1 MEFGVVGG
9 VREAVVSLVDSA
21 RVGND
26 ELIGSVTGT

>member
-9 VREAVVSLVDSA
+9 VREAVVSLVDA
-21 RVGND
+21 AQAGHD